1 MINKSSVYDLAREI
15 GAVWLIWLYL
25 VSSWL
30 LIFSSY
36 LLLLQFLLPWLVVW
50 SLESYLLDLA
60 AFNSLWICNVFSSDQ
75 CVLGRGLT
83 IWESGILVLFDLGFF
98 FKRACS
104 YLNLP
109 RWVLQNWAES
119 RLSVG
124 SFNSLLKSFVS
135 NDFANLVLQIMNC

>member
-36 LLLLQFLLPWLVVW
+36 LLLLQFLWPWLVVW

-124 SFNSLLKSFVS
+124 SFNSLLKSFAS